1 MRALLRV
8 TQTLKA
14 EPGLRPKKP
23 VAQSRVGA
31 AMTGRDLVMD
41 DPSLPTHF
49 PAPGPVPS
57 REVSQHTVSLESLW
71 ATLQQRWPCLGEVSL
86 ITAIYRMCGA
96 FQSNWR
102 QDGNSAAGTKSRGD
116 AESALTG

>member
-1 MRALLRV
+1 
-8 TQTLKA
+8 
-14 EPGLRPKKP
+14 
-23 VAQSRVGA
+23 
-31 AMTGRDLVMD
+31 MTGRDLVMD
-41 DPSLPTHF
+41 DPSLPMHF

-71 ATLQQRWPCLGEVSL
+71 ATLQQRWPCLDEVSL
-86 ITAIYRMCGA
+86 TTAIYSMCGA

-102 QDGNSAAGTKSRGD
+102 QEGNPAAGRKSTWD